1 MKTTTLMIIG
11 TLIGA
16 SAFATA
22 QDKPKRDGRGPGGG
36 GGFPPEVIEKFDT
49 DKDGKLSK
57 EERQAARAAREKE
70 FDKDGDGKLNDE
82 EKKAMH
88 EDGRKKL
95 IARFDK
101 DGDGK
106 LSDEEKAAI
115 PKPPKGDGPDGDKP
129 EKPEDK
135 KPEGQ

>member
-16 SAFATA
+16 SAFASA
-22 QDKPKRDGRGPGGG
+22 QDKPKRGPGGGGG
-36 GGFPPEVIEKFDT
+36 GGFPPEVIAKFDT

-82 EKKAMH
+82 EKKALQ
-88 EDGRKKL
+88 EDNHKKL

-115 PKPPKGDGPDGDKP
+115 PKPPKGGGPDGDKP
-129 EKPEDK
+129 EKPEG
-135 KPEGQ
+135 KPAGE

>member
-49 DKDGKLSK
+49 DKDG
-57 EERQAARAAREKE
+57 
-70 FDKDGDGKLNDE
+70 
-82 EKKAMH
+82 
-88 EDGRKKL
+88 
-95 IARFDK
+95 
-101 DGDGK
+101 DGK